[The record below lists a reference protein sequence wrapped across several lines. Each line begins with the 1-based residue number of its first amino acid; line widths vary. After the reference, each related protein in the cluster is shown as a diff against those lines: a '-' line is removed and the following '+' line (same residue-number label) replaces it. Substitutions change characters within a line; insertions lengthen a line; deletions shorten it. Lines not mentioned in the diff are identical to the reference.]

1 MMHPIRLTNT
11 VLAIAATLLAT
22 AVLTAKPNA
31 LDARA
36 RCSLMPGSTH
46 ALLRVEQ
53 DTTLPYGGTGASALS
68 YTVAPRSAADTFRAV
83 AGTPMPAARVRLL
96 ALDSATRALFAA
108 NGITDSQPTAFI
120 RAAPYG
126 ADCGTLRWTDTVPFA
141 IRGEV
146 GYVRATLAARDQWI
160 GNAPV
165 LIIPDAW
172 SYPYPRRGR
181 PYGVSTSEPLASAE
195 AMFGLQSVLDEPL
208 HSTPGTPDA
217 RVASDSAR
225 ITRVTAW
232 ARAHAAD
239 ADLEPLRSTIRN
251 AVLSPDWQDA
261 RRAPSRLRGTYRVEI
276 DADGAPYTWYFRTQP
291 QLAYRWQAA
300 EVQFSTAQ
308 LLESPHIAG
317 YSLVGNSAASLGAVN
332 VNKGDSI
339 EQRTLMWLYAVDRPT
354 TAGNDTVR
362 VLRGQLAFI
371 LSGAPEGAWSAL
383 EPFAAPLSVP
393 DSMMLARMG
402 RTLGRGDKQ
411 PKLPLTLRLDAR
423 GDIRADTTF
432 VREGHRLRVQLVRVD
447 TTTSR
452 RLF

>member
-1 MMHPIRLTNT
+1 MNPMRLTKD
-11 VLAIAATLLAT
+11 VVVIAATVCAT
-22 AVLTAKPNA
+22 TVLTAKPNT

-36 RCSLMPGSTH
+36 RCTLMPGSTR

-68 YTVAPRSAADTFRAV
+68 YSVAPRSVADTFRAV

-96 ALDSATRALFAA
+96 GLDSATRALFAA

-146 GYVRATLAARDQWI
+146 GYVRATLASRDQWI

-165 LIIPDAW
+165 LIIPDVW

-181 PYGVSTSEPLASAE
+181 PYGVPTSEPLASAE
-195 AMFGLQSVLDEPL
+195 AMFGFQSVFDEPL
-208 HSTPGTPDA
+208 RSTPGTPDA
-217 RVASDSAR
+217 RDASDRAR
-225 ITRVTAW
+225 TTRVTAW
-232 ARAHAAD
+232 ARAHMAD

-251 AVLSPDWQDA
+251 AVLNTDWEHA
-261 RRAPSRLRGTYRVEI
+261 RRSPSRLRGTYRVDL
-276 DADGAPYTWYFRTQP
+276 DADGVPHSWYFRTQP

-300 EVQFSTAQ
+300 ELRRSTAQ
-308 LLESPHIAG
+308 MLESPHITG
-317 YSLVGNSAASLGAVN
+317 YSLVGNAAASLSGVN
-332 VNKGDSI
+332 VDRGDRM
-339 EQRTLMWLYAVDRPT
+339 EQRTLVWLYAGDRPT

-362 VLRGQLAFI
+362 VLHGQLEFI
-371 LSGAPEGAWSAL
+371 LGGTPEGAWSAL
-383 EPFAAPLSVP
+383 EPFATPLSVP
-393 DSMMLARMG
+393 DSMMLARLG
-402 RTLGRGDKQ
+402 RIGRGDKQ
-411 PKLPLTLRLDAR
+411 PKLSLTLRLDAR

-432 VREGHRLRVQLVRVD
+432 VRDGHRLRVQLVRVD